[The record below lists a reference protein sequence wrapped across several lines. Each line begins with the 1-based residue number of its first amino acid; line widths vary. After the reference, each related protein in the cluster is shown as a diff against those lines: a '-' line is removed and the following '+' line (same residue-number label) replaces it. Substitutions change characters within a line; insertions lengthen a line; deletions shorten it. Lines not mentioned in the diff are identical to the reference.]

1 MNCERCRE
9 YLTELIEQGSGI
21 DSRPEIRSHIEECP
35 DCKRDYREM
44 MALFNFLEPDRR
56 RNIDDPRLDN
66 IVIDINERLDSS
78 RKVSRFDF
86 SFVYSAA
93 VAAVAAVLI
102 IIIGSGG
109 IINMESNDNR
119 YMTGYYDDSTLVEMV
134 AGGYSGTEIMGMLY
148 SSMNEKLLD
157 ELEDYWIENAD
168 YSKIID
174 LMSDSELKYMK
185 SRIDE
190 QMNDIS

>member
-9 YLTELIEQGSGI
+9 YLIELIEQGSGI
-21 DSRPEIRSHIEECP
+21 DSRPEIRSHIEDCP

-56 RNIDDPRLDN
+56 RDIDDPRLDN
-66 IVIDINERLDSS
+66 IAVDINESLDSS
-78 RKVSRFDF
+78 RKASRFDL
-86 SFVYSAA
+86 SFVYSVAA
-93 VAAVAAVLI
+93 AAVAAVLI

-109 IINMESNDNR
+109 IINTEINDNR
-119 YMTGYYDDSTLVEMV
+119 YMTGYYDDSTLVEML
-134 AGGYSGTEIMGMLY
+134 ADGYSGPEIMGMLY
-148 SSMNEKLLD
+148 SSMNEELLD
-157 ELEDYWIENAD
+157 ELEDYWIENAN

-174 LMSDSELKYMK
+174 LMSNSELKYMK

-190 QMNDIS
+190 QMKDIS